1 MAIRTQLS
9 VSMDNTPGTLAKMCS
24 ALGEKRVNIVAHM
37 SIEHE
42 GRSLVRLVVDKVP
55 VAKRVLEAITYP
67 YTEEQVFTTTLTNRP
82 GALAAVAKGL
92 GDAGI
97 NINYA
102 YVGVEAG
109 SSRPLGV
116 FSVSDPARAKK
127 VSK

>member
-24 ALGEKRVNIVAHM
+24 ALGEKRVNIVAHV

-67 YTEEQVFTTTLTNRP
+67 YTEEQVLTTTLTNRP

-102 YVGVEAG
+102 YVGVEPG

-127 VSK
+127 VIK

>member
-67 YTEEQVFTTTLTNRP
+67 YTEEQVLTTTLTNRP

-102 YVGVEAG
+102 YVGVEPG

-127 VSK
+127 VIK